1 MSNPIPY
8 LRHLA
13 HGEMGDMGWRM
24 PTFSASGKRALNA
37 LFISAT
43 RNLKKTHTNN
53 ARRSVEQNFMENYKA
68 LKNAEN
74 AKYQRELAN
83 LETAIAEMRQA
94 SALTRFN
101 KEMKALVNATKR
113 SIRAVPKKGTTKPP
127 RSRPSPASVARRNS
141 LMANIKRAEKV
152 RQTAKSIEK
161 ALSVR
166 RQE

>member
-1 MSNPIPY
+1 
-8 LRHLA
+8 
-13 HGEMGDMGWRM
+13 MGWRM
-24 PTFSASGKRALNA
+24 PAFSASGKRALNA

-43 RNLKKTHTNN
+43 RNLKKAPTNN

-83 LETAIAEMRQA
+83 LETAITEMRR
-94 SALTRFN
+94 L
-101 KEMKALVNATKR
+101 
-113 SIRAVPKKGTTKPP
+113 RAVPKKGTTKPP
-127 RSRPSPASVARRNS
+127 RSRPSLASVARRNS

-161 ALSVR
+161 GLSAR
-166 RQE
+166 PQQ

>member
-83 LETAIAEMRQA
+83 LETAIAEMRR
-94 SALTRFN
+94 L
-101 KEMKALVNATKR
+101 
-113 SIRAVPKKGTTKPP
+113 RAVPKKGTTKPP

-161 ALSVR
+161 GLSA
-166 RQE
+166 RQRQ

>member
-8 LRHLA
+8 LRHRA
-13 HGEMGDMGWRM
+13 HGEMGNMGWRM
-24 PTFSASGKRALNA
+24 PAFSATGKRALNA

-43 RNLKKTHTNN
+43 RNLKKAPTNN
-53 ARRSVEQNFMENYKA
+53 ARRSVEQNFMEKYKA

-83 LETAIAEMRQA
+83 LETAIAEMRH
-94 SALTRFN
+94 L
-101 KEMKALVNATKR
+101 
-113 SIRAVPKKGTTKPP
+113 RAVPKKGTTKPP

-141 LMANIKRAEKV
+141 LMANIKRAENV

-161 ALSVR
+161 GLSAR
-166 RQE
+166 PRQ